1 MFPLGNIRQPLIAD
15 DLYQFVRGV
24 SVEGEVAPDH
34 RSPFTVLHLGVGFS
48 RKRCSRSGAPF
59 WRRNPP
65 MKGDK
70 LRRARKRA

>member
-34 RSPFTVLHLGVGFS
+34 RSPFTVLQGRLQPQAMFS
-48 RKRCSRSGAPF
+48 IWSAILAS
-59 WRRNPP
+59 
-65 MKGDK
+65 
-70 LRRARKRA
+70 